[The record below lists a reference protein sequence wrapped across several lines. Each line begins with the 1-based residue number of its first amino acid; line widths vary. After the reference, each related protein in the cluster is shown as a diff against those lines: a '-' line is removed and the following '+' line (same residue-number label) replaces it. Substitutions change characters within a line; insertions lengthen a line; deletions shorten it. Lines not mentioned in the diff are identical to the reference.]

1 MPQLIVSVAPDSPA
15 ARAGMR
21 AGDSLVAVN
30 GKFIR
35 DVLDYKYY
43 SSDARLTVEYTR
55 AGKIRFARI
64 VKDEGLPL
72 GLEFESYLMDK
83 ARSCSNKC
91 VFCFIDQLPP
101 GMRKTLYF
109 KDDDAR
115 LSFLQG
121 NYISLTN
128 LSRREIERICQLH
141 ISPVNVSVQA
151 TDPDVRRFMLGNENA
166 GECMDIMRR
175 FSRAGICMN
184 CQIVVCPG
192 INDGEVLMRSMRELA
207 GLYPA
212 VSSVSVVPVGIT
224 RYREGLYP
232 LSPVTADSAG
242 EIIDAVD
249 AFGGECLSRLGE
261 RIFCCADELFL
272 RAGRDI
278 PDEDYYS
285 DYPQFENG
293 VGMMRSL
300 ENEFLSALEFRSDK
314 SGSGTFSVATGLA
327 AAPLI
332 RKLLQISSERC
343 YNVSGT
349 VYGIENRFFGSSVD
363 VAGLITGGDLVE
375 QLKGRPLGSRLLIS
389 ASMLRHGGDMFLDS
403 VTLQDASR
411 TLGVPII
418 GVAND
423 GAALLDA
430 FLN

>member
-1 MPQLIVSVAPDSPA
+1 MPQLIVSVVPDSPA

-21 AGDSLVAVN
+21 AGDFLVAVN

-43 SSDARLTVEYTR
+43 SSDSRLTVEYTR
-55 AGKIRFARI
+55 SGKIRFARI

-91 VFCFIDQLPP
+91 VFCFIDQLPS

-128 LSRREIERICQLH
+128 LSPREIERICELR

-166 GECMDIMRR
+166 GRCMDIMRR
-175 FSRAGICMN
+175 FSEAGIAMN

-192 INDGEVLMRSMRELA
+192 INDGSVLLRSMRELA
-207 GLYPA
+207 ALYPS
-212 VSSVSVVPVGIT
+212 VSSVSVVPVGLT
-224 RYREGLYP
+224 RHREGLYP
-232 LSPVTADSAG
+232 LSPVTPDSAA

-249 AFGGECLSRLGE
+249 AFGCECAARYGE

-278 PDEDYYS
+278 PEEDYYGG
-285 DYPQFENG
+285 YPQFENG

-300 ENEFLSALEFRSDK
+300 ENEFLSALEVRSGS
-314 SGSGTFSVATGLA
+314 SGSGAFSVATGLA

-343 YNVSGT
+343 YNVSGV
-349 VYGIENRFFGSSVD
+349 VYGIENRFFGSTVD
-363 VAGLITGGDLVE
+363 VAGLITGGDLIE
-375 QLKGRPLGSRLLIS
+375 QLKDRPLGSRLLIS

-403 VTLQDASR
+403 VTLSDASR
-411 TLGVPII
+411 ALGVPII

-423 GAALLDA
+423 GEALLEA

>member
-128 LSRREIERICQLH
+128 LSQREIERICQLSGTYLPSRFKA
-141 ISPVNVSVQA
+141 IVDRFGDKPPAMLDAGVAYA
-151 TDPDVRRFMLGNENA
+151 TE
-166 GECMDIMRR
+166 
-175 FSRAGICMN
+175 
-184 CQIVVCPG
+184 Q
-192 INDGEVLMRSMRELA
+192 
-207 GLYPA
+207 
-212 VSSVSVVPVGIT
+212 
-224 RYREGLYP
+224 
-232 LSPVTADSAG
+232 
-242 EIIDAVD
+242 IIDLFANGVNAVHLYTMNKPEV
-249 AFGGECLSRLGE
+249 AE
-261 RIFCCADELFL
+261 RIM
-272 RAGRDI
+272 
-278 PDEDYYS
+278 S
-285 DYPQFENG
+285 
-293 VGMMRSL
+293 
-300 ENEFLSALEFRSDK
+300 
-314 SGSGTFSVATGLA
+314 GLA
-327 AAPLI
+327 SI
-332 RKLLQISSERC
+332 
-343 YNVSGT
+343 VS
-349 VYGIENRFFGSSVD
+349 
-363 VAGLITGGDLVE
+363 
-375 QLKGRPLGSRLLIS
+375 
-389 ASMLRHGGDMFLDS
+389 
-403 VTLQDASR
+403 
-411 TLGVPII
+411 
-418 GVAND
+418 
-423 GAALLDA
+423 
-430 FLN
+430 

>member
-21 AGDSLVAVN
+21 AGDFLVAVN

-43 SSDARLTVEYTR
+43 SSDSRLTVEYTR
-55 AGKIRFARI
+55 SGKIRFARI

-91 VFCFIDQLPP
+91 VFCFIDQLPS

-128 LSRREIERICQLH
+128 LSPREIERICELR

-166 GECMDIMRR
+166 GRCMDIMRR
-175 FSRAGICMN
+175 FSEAGIAMN

-192 INDGEVLMRSMRELA
+192 INDGSVLLRSMRELA
-207 GLYPA
+207 ALYPS
-212 VSSVSVVPVGIT
+212 VSSVSVVPVGLT
-224 RYREGLYP
+224 RHREGLYP
-232 LSPVTADSAG
+232 LSPVTPDAAA

-249 AFGGECLSRLGE
+249 AFGCECAARYGE

-278 PDEDYYS
+278 PEEDYYGG
-285 DYPQFENG
+285 YPQFENG

-300 ENEFLSALEFRSDK
+300 ENEFLSALEVRSGS
-314 SGSGTFSVATGLA
+314 SGSGAFSVATGLA

-343 YNVSGT
+343 YNVSGA
-349 VYGIENRFFGSSVD
+349 VYGIENRFFGSTVD
-363 VAGLITGGDLVE
+363 VAGLITGGDLIE
-375 QLKGRPLGSRLLIS
+375 QLKDRPLGSRLLIS

-403 VTLQDASR
+403 VTLSDASR
-411 TLGVPII
+411 ALGVPII

-423 GAALLDA
+423 GEALLEA